1 MGLFDPNAI
10 GGAPITDYIQTG
22 VLLTSQRVEV
32 PPGTKRIEA
41 LGCGGGGGGGTT
53 NAGGGGFGGAS
64 ICEIP
69 LTGFPLDLVIG
80 AGGMP
85 GNIGG
90 TTSVSSGGTLYAAW
104 GGGGHGNGGNGR
116 YSGGGGGSTG
126 GGAGGAG
133 GPPFRPNYLWS
144 AAEACTL
151 NSLYVPGRMYAS
163 ATAFIPFAPGSG
175 AVASGIGGVNAA
187 MGYGGGGGGG
197 GDVNGSG
204 GGGYP
209 GPNCDFGGGG
219 GGYGRAGTSL
229 TSVSMW
235 GLTGFAGGALAT
247 AGGGGGGLLAAGT
260 AASGTTGGNGGLG
273 GGGGG
278 AGTVPGTAGA
288 GLVVLR
294 FYF

>member
-1 MGLFDPNAI
+1 MGLFDPNTI

-104 GGGGHGNGGNGR
+104 GGGGHGNGA
-116 YSGGGGGSTG
+116 TG
-126 GGAGGAG
+126 DIAVVAAAVPVVALVALVGLHSDQITY
-133 GPPFRPNYLWS
+133 GPPPKP
-144 AAEACTL
+144 AH
-151 NSLYVPGRMYAS
+151 
-163 ATAFIPFAPGSG
+163 
-175 AVASGIGGVNAA
+175 
-187 MGYGGGGGGG
+187 
-197 GDVNGSG
+197 
-204 GGGYP
+204 
-209 GPNCDFGGGG
+209 
-219 GGYGRAGTSL
+219 
-229 TSVSMW
+229 
-235 GLTGFAGGALAT
+235 
-247 AGGGGGGLLAAGT
+247 
-260 AASGTTGGNGGLG
+260 
-273 GGGGG
+273 
-278 AGTVPGTAGA
+278 
-288 GLVVLR
+288 
-294 FYF
+294 